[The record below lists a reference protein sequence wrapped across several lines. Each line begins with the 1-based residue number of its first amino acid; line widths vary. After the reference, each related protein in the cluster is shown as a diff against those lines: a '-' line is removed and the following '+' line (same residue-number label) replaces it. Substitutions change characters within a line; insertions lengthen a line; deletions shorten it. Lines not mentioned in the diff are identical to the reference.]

1 MKDVKDN
8 DVYLTLD
15 EKKSDE
21 FILKQNLEALRN
33 TKNAEMTRITQDLVS
48 IPATLVRLKWQNRRE
63 IYPLQVKE
71 EIYGAVMNAIIEQRP
86 ELKEKLLGRLE
97 ANYQYLLAR
106 ETATL
111 RLTRKLSD
119 GEYRT
124 SNVTSVSRG
133 HSVCEKT
140 SSRQCSKKRASERNC
155 SFAKATDCV

>member
-48 IPATLVRLKWQNRRE
+48 IPATLVRLKWQYRRE

-124 SNVTSVSRG
+124 SNVTSVALDEDALAALSP
-133 HSVCEKT
+133 
-140 SSRQCSKKRASERNC
+140 AS
-155 SFAKATDCV
+155 TDNKHE

>member
-1 MKDVKDN
+1 MKGIEEN
-8 DVYLTLD
+8 NAYLTLD
-15 EKKSDE
+15 NKKSDE
-21 FILKQNLEALRN
+21 FILEQNLEALRN
-33 TKNAEMTRITQDLVS
+33 KKNEEMTRITQDLVS

-63 IYPLQVKE
+63 IYALQVKE
-71 EIYGAVMNAIIEQRP
+71 EIYGAVINALIEQRP

-124 SNVTSVSRG
+124 SNVTYVALN
-133 HSVCEKT
+133 EDT
-140 SSRQCSKKRASERNC
+140 LASNTNAPTEPQ
-155 SFAKATDCV
+155 S

>member
-1 MKDVKDN
+1 MKGIEEN
-8 DVYLTLD
+8 NAYLTLD
-15 EKKSDE
+15 NKKSDE
-21 FILKQNLEALRN
+21 FILEQNLEALRN
-33 TKNAEMTRITQDLVS
+33 TKNEEMTRITQDLVS

-63 IYPLQVKE
+63 IYALQVKE
-71 EIYGAVMNAIIEQRP
+71 EIYGSVINALIEQRP

-124 SNVTSVSRG
+124 SNVTYVALN
-133 HSVCEKT
+133 EDT
-140 SSRQCSKKRASERNC
+140 LASNTNAPTEPQ
-155 SFAKATDCV
+155 S

>member
-1 MKDVKDN
+1 MINVKGIEEN
-8 DVYLTLD
+8 NAYLTLD
-15 EKKSDE
+15 NKKSDE
-21 FILKQNLEALRN
+21 FILEQNLEALRN
-33 TKNAEMTRITQDLVS
+33 TKNEEMTRITQDLVS

-63 IYPLQVKE
+63 IYALQVKE
-71 EIYGAVMNAIIEQRP
+71 EIYGAVINALIEQRP

-124 SNVTSVSRG
+124 SNVTYVALN
-133 HSVCEKT
+133 EDT
-140 SSRQCSKKRASERNC
+140 LASNTNAPTEPQ
-155 SFAKATDCV
+155 S